1 MCRLLAFASRTPV
14 TLTDLLGADELAEFT
29 DLSRKHADGWGFAWA
44 EQLGVG
50 TFRAADAAHASP
62 GFTQVSRDHRSDLG
76 LAHVRWATLGATA
89 VENTHPFT
97 DGSIAMAHNGTI
109 SQAEALDP
117 FIPADLAA
125 LRAGATDSE
134 RYALAT
140 IAAARTAD
148 PADALAETAEL
159 IADTLQ
165 FSSLNAML
173 VTDRELVALSRYSP
187 EAEAREAEHEYYH
200 MRYRVTP
207 DAVIVA
213 SSGWGHGWETLGNG
227 EVLVVQRHTL
237 EVEIRPVSELP
248 AAA

>member
-1 MCRLLAFASRTPV
+1 MCRLLAYASRTPV
-14 TLTDLLGADELAEFT
+14 TLSDLLGTDELAEFT

-44 EQLGVG
+44 EQQGVG

-62 GFTQVSRDHRSDLG
+62 GFAQVSQEHRTDLG
-76 LAHVRWATLGATA
+76 LAHVRWATQGVTA
-89 VENTHPFT
+89 VENTHPFS
-97 DGSIAMAHNGTI
+97 DGAIAMAHNGTI

-117 FIPADLAA
+117 FIPADLAR
-125 LRAGATDSE
+125 LRKGATDSE

-148 PADALAETAEL
+148 PADALAETAAL
-159 IADTLQ
+159 VADTLP

-173 VTDRELVALSRYSP
+173 ITDRELVALSRYRP
-187 EAEAREAEHEYYH
+187 EAEALEAEHEYYH

-207 DAVIVA
+207 EAVIVA
-213 SSGWGHGWETLGNG
+213 SSGWGDGWETLGNG

-237 EVEIRPVSELP
+237 EVEIRPVAELP